1 MIHVGKLS
9 SLPKKISQKLEPT
22 LIDQLTTGKPIT
34 KLLLKHDIGTKCRKE
49 IERYSSATDLI
60 NSLLLQSLGH
70 NFLLIN

>member
-34 KLLLKHDIGTKCRKE
+34 KLLLYMTLEQNAEKKLKDIV
-49 IERYSSATDLI
+49 
-60 NSLLLQSLGH
+60 LLL
-70 NFLLIN
+70 I